1 MSGSYL
7 PEVLI
12 SPSIVDGLKS
22 DKKMHLNSRKKIH
35 MTHWGC
41 PYGDVL
47 NLGLC
52 QSAEMRAPN
61 QLKHN
66 ILNRAIGI
74 NGRLQ

>member
-1 MSGSYL
+1 
-7 PEVLI
+7 
-12 SPSIVDGLKS
+12 
-22 DKKMHLNSRKKIH
+22 MHLNSRKKIH
-35 MTHWGC
+35 MTPWGC

-47 NLGLC
+47 NLGRC
-52 QSAEMRAPN
+52 PSAEMRAPN